1 MRWRVGFP
9 APAFCLFAAVALVAL
24 YSPVAKSEVQI
35 FSCWGADFK
44 GGSTV
49 PGFVGCSEADSY
61 SLIAGELDDG
71 ADTKKKNQMQC
82 EQNVSMQFDTA
93 SPDLALLA
101 LTKDTI
107 NFDVFFVD
115 KIDDVPFVVLVID
128 STDWIVKRVA
138 SGGMSNDSSALQE
151 IVFNPSGTNTTTIEK
166 RTDGGPSILR
176 TLDCTNG

>member
-1 MRWRVGFP
+1 MSSKHNSP
-9 APAFCLFAAVALVAL
+9 KLLTCLFAAVALVAF

-35 FSCWGADFK
+35 FACWEDIV
-44 GGSTV
+44 GGSEDRN
-49 PGFVGCSEADSY
+49 FVGCSEVDSY
-61 SLIAGELDDG
+61 SLIVGELDDG
-71 ADTKKKNQMQC
+71 ADTKQKNPMQC

-107 NFDVFFVD
+107 NFDVSFVD
-115 KIDDVPFVVLVID
+115 KSGAVPVVVLVID

-138 SGGMSNDSSALQE
+138 SGGVSNDSPALQE

-166 RTDGGPSILR
+166 KTDGGSSIRR